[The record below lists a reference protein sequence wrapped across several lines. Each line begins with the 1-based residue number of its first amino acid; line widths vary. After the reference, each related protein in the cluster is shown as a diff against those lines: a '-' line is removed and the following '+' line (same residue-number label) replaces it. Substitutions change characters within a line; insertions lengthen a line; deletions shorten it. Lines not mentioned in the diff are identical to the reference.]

1 MTTHLSHRHFQEF
14 CFFSCISIT
23 SSEEKAT
30 IMAETSAAPAKAK
43 RAAKPKKPASHPKYQ
58 DMIKAAIAHDAS
70 RSGASRQSI
79 QKYVRKNYKVG
90 DKADVQIK
98 LALKRLVASGMLR
111 HTKGIG
117 ASGSFRLTKPED
129 SSAASKK
136 PAKATATAAAKPKKV
151 AKPKPKKAAKPKK
164 VAKTPEKPKK
174 AAAKKVKKVAK
185 KATPAKAKKAP
196 AKKPKAAKPK
206 AKPVKKAAKPK
217 AKTPKKAAKSSKKK

>member
-1 MTTHLSHRHFQEF
+1 
-14 CFFSCISIT
+14 
-23 SSEEKAT
+23 
-30 IMAETSAAPAKAK
+30 MAETSAPAKAK
-43 RAAKPKKPASHPKYQ
+43 RAAKPKKPASHPKYS
-58 DMIKAAIAHDAS
+58 DMIKAAIVHDAS

-90 DKADVQIK
+90 DNADVQIK
-98 LALKRLVASGMLR
+98 MALKRLVASGMLR

-129 SSAASKK
+129 SSKK
-136 PAKATATAAAKPKKV
+136 PAKAAAATAKPKRV

-164 VAKTPEKPKK
+164 VTKTPEKPKK

-185 KATPAKAKKAP
+185 KATPAKAKKAL
-196 AKKPKAAKPK
+196 ARKTKAVKPK

>member
-1 MTTHLSHRHFQEF
+1 
-14 CFFSCISIT
+14 
-23 SSEEKAT
+23 
-30 IMAETSAAPAKAK
+30 MAETSAAPAKAK
-43 RAAKPKKPASHPKYQ
+43 RASNPKKPTSHPKYS
-58 DMIKAAIAHDAS
+58 DMIKAAIVHDAS

-79 QKYVRKNYKVG
+79 QKYVRKTYKVG
-90 DKADVQIK
+90 DNADVQIK
-98 LALKRLVASGMLR
+98 MALKRLVASGMLR

-129 SSAASKK
+129 SKKTTAK
-136 PAKATATAAAKPKKV
+136 PASVAKPKKV

-164 VAKTPEKPKK
+164 VTKTPEKPKK
-174 AAAKKVKKVAK
+174 AVAKKVKKVAK

-196 AKKPKAAKPK
+196 PAKKPKAAKAK

>member
-1 MTTHLSHRHFQEF
+1 
-14 CFFSCISIT
+14 
-23 SSEEKAT
+23 
-30 IMAETSAAPAKAK
+30 MAETSGAPAKAK
-43 RAAKPKKPASHPKYQ
+43 KASKPKKPASHPKYS
-58 DMIKAAIAHDAS
+58 DMIKAAIVHDAS

-79 QKYVRKNYKVG
+79 QKYVRKTYKVG
-90 DKADVQIK
+90 DNADVQIK
-98 LALKRLVASGMLR
+98 MALKRLVASGMLR

-129 SSAASKK
+129 SKK
-136 PAKATATAAAKPKKV
+136 PAKAAASAKPKKV

-164 VAKTPEKPKK
+164 VPKTPEKPKK

-196 AKKPKAAKPK
+196 AKKSKAAKPK

-217 AKTPKKAAKSSKKK
+217 AKTPKKAAKSAKKK